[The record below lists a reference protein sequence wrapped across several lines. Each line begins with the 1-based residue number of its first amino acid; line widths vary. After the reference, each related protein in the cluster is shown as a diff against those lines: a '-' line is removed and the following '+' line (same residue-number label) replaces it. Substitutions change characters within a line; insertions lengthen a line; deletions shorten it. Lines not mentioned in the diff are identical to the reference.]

1 MISDI
6 IIFFPIFWQLHLFTH
21 NTHVNRA
28 NVTKATKIPTEEMK
42 AILEQFSIKTDQGWK
57 FKLPVDQSF
66 IDK

>member
-1 MISDI
+1 MGWW
-6 IIFFPIFWQLHLFTH
+6 FFYKFFYQLYLFTK
-21 NTHVNRA
+21 NTHVNRT

-42 AILEQFSIKTDQGWK
+42 AILEQFSTKTDQGWK